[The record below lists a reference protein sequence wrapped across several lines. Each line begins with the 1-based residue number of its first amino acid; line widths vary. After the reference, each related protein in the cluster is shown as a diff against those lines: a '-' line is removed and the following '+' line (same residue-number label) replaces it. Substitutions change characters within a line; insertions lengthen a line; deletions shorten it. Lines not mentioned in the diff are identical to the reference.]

1 MPDVQPVSVPAGPSR
16 RPTPGSGGG
25 PRRADAGKDK
35 YFADMDR
42 WNRGVEVTQDPEKL
56 RQNRLFAERAEAATH
71 RALHKW
77 SERRDARLPLVP
89 ALVYAGNRLLAEID
103 EGIVG
108 DAREK
113 LALDPSVPNTVSL
126 EDRFKNDSDRNYLR
140 CMKDLESATGTP
152 RHNAALVTESALAGA
167 RNTSLLVYEPDFEGG
182 LGRAAVAVGAVETA
196 EYVVVLVP
204 GMGSSLETLGELT
217 AHAQDLYK
225 QCLRTRPG
233 AKVAAVAWAGYKAPP
248 GFAEAAREEPAA
260 AGAALLRGDLDT
272 WRSYWRKSAVR
283 GALDLPAYPTLTVSG
298 LSYGSVV
305 AGHAAIGSGTD
316 TAGKRVID
324 QLVLLGSPGTGLR
337 AKYLDADLFVA
348 ATDTDFI
355 SMLDWFS
362 IDPSHENHGEKVVRM
377 RADYAWTAQAG
388 LVGNLKKAHLSYYDR
403 GSESL
408 ANIARAVVGRT
419 EEISLEERRTRPLL
433 GGYRTPLGRAFH
445 DRPEKPGGHGTADG
459 GHGPWDQE
467 DADGVRAGLAEG
479 TFGKAEGKGRKK
491 RDLGEQE
498 QRVPDPVV
506 EEQLGGKKKPRPDL
520 VKRPITRAPA
530 IAGADASAGP
540 KPPAV
545 LYRVDTRPPT
555 EGFRDG
561 FSAYGKDM
569 DLEKHA
575 RGATTIGRSSQA
587 RSSGFIS
594 TTSNRAFA
602 LRFAEQ
608 LLAGQHT
615 VYLYEMVPGRS
626 FYNLRSSL
634 LARGG
639 VDPSLVDH
647 AQAQGEWVSTGRIP
661 PDRIRSATPLSR
673 PATGRGAPVAGPVQS
688 NVKVPGT
695 ALRGFDTSVAPQAN
709 AHPYGKPAPGT
720 RAAAGGL
727 MRYTPGPDLV
737 GPQGQRFLYR
747 GVQQAPKSGVLVNGF
762 SSRGFDVS
770 ERTHLSGDMRNSAY
784 ISMSWSKE
792 TARTYAGPTGWVY
805 KIDKNKLGVVFN
817 VYGSSGLTGRP
828 ADGAVQRNAE
838 VAAMYYVPPEAIV
851 DAEPS
856 RMRSAAKSLPSRI
869 KHKYT
874 VWQRDVS
881 AQRRPASA
889 SVRTGAKAA
898 GGAILI
904 AEKLFEIFPELRQV
918 FAPLGSWIDDKWAR
932 AQRTVQDALMPD
944 LARARAAREAYDA
957 IPNSRYAKE
966 RPEWEKSLWK
976 VPRNTH
982 LYGHVLSARVEK
994 GAEIGEDDVKN
1005 VQDALRYS
1013 AARVWADENLEPIKQ
1028 YFSRKIRED
1037 EDGAGVSASD
1047 LADVDEILRSLTPA
1061 IVAEEYVDHGLV
1073 EFAELYAVH
1082 TERYLAE
1089 KEAAGEGRRVTIE
1102 LSTTALEETQVLVP
1116 NAQGPAR
1123 EVTWSV
1129 NGRAASRF
1137 AHQDVHPEHYKHGL
1151 RGGDAVV
1158 LTGVLPEGGGDA
1170 GALSLYNPQTR
1181 ERALTIAPVKAGGQV
1196 GYRFAFPRDPD
1207 GASAGVEAR
1216 VEADGRTD
1224 TITADLALVHRAG
1237 APLKVSVVYPKPRTY
1252 TVKTG
1257 DGLWSIAAAEL
1268 GDGSRWPEIY
1278 RANRTVIGDDP
1289 DLILGGQVLRI
1300 PGRTA

>member
-1 MPDVQPVSVPAGPSR
+1 
-16 RPTPGSGGG
+16 
-25 PRRADAGKDK
+25 
-35 YFADMDR
+35 MDR
-42 WNRGVEVTQDPEKL
+42 WNQGVEVTLDPEQL
-56 RQNRLFAERAEAATH
+56 RQNQLFADQAEAATR
-71 RALHKW
+71 RALQKW
-77 SERRDARLPLVP
+77 SDRTDMRLPLVP
-89 ALVYAGNRLLAEID
+89 ALVYAGNQLVAEID
-103 EGIVG
+103 EGIVR

-113 LALDPSVPNTVSL
+113 LALDPSLPNTVSL
-126 EDRFKNDSDRNYLR
+126 EDRFKNDSDRNHLR
-140 CMKDLESATGTP
+140 CMKDLEAATGTP
-152 RHNAALVTESALAGA
+152 RHNAALVTRSALAGV

-196 EYVVVLVP
+196 EYVAVLVP
-204 GMGSSLETLGELT
+204 GMGSSLESLGELT
-217 AHAQDLYK
+217 GHAQDLYK

-233 AKVAAVAWAGYKAPP
+233 AKVAVVAWSGYKAPR
-248 GFAEAAREEPAA
+248 GFTEAAREEPAA
-260 AGAALLRGDLDT
+260 AGAELLRADLNT

-283 GALDLPAYPTLTVSG
+283 GALDLPAYPALTISG

-305 AGHAAIGSGTD
+305 AGHTAIGAGTD
-316 TAGKRVID
+316 TAGKRFVD
-324 QLVLLGSPGTGLR
+324 RVVLLGSPGCGLR
-337 AKYLDADLFVA
+337 AEHLDAELFVA
-348 ATDTDFI
+348 ATDTDLV

-377 RADYAWTAQAG
+377 RADYAWTAESG
-388 LVGNLKKAHLSYYDR
+388 LVGNLTKAHMSYYDR
-403 GSESL
+403 GTESL

-419 EEISLEERRTRPLL
+419 EEISREERRTRPVL
-433 GGYRTPLGRAFH
+433 GGYRNTIGRAFTNRPK
-445 DRPEKPGGHGTADG
+445 DRISRGAADDGPGRPTWHREADTAYAGPE
-459 GHGPWDQE
+459 
-467 DADGVRAGLAEG
+467 EG
-479 TFGKAEGKGRKK
+479 TFAADQGPEAGRAKDKGKGKGRKK
-491 RDLGEQE
+491 RDLGDQE
-498 QRVPDPVV
+498 TRVPDPVI
-506 EEQLGGKKKPRPDL
+506 EEQAGGKKKPRPDL

-530 IAGADASAGP
+530 IAGADAPAAP
-540 KPPAV
+540 KPPTV

-561 FSAYGKDM
+561 FSAYGNDM

-575 RGATTIGRSSQA
+575 RGATTIGNSSQA
-587 RSSGFIS
+587 RSSGFVS

-602 LRFAEQ
+602 LRFSEQ
-608 LLAGQHT
+608 LLAGQQT
-615 VYLYEMVPGRS
+615 VYLYEVVPNRS

-661 PDRIRSATPLSR
+661 PDHIKSATPLSR
-673 PATGRGAPVAGPVQS
+673 PATGRGAPVAGPAQM

-695 ALRGFDTSVAPQAN
+695 ALRGFDPSVAPRAN

-720 RAAAGGL
+720 KAAAGGL

-747 GVQQAPKSGVLVNGF
+747 GVKQAPKSGVLVNGF

-817 VYGSSGLTGRP
+817 VHGSSGLTGRP

-851 DAEPS
+851 DVEPS
-856 RMRSAAKSLPSRI
+856 QPRSQIRSQMGVQARNLPSRI

-874 VWQRDVS
+874 VWQRDV
-881 AQRRPASA
+881 AAHRRPASA

-898 GGAILI
+898 GGALLI

-918 FAPLGSWIDDKWAR
+918 FAPLSSWIDDKWSR

-976 VPRNTH
+976 VRGNTN
-982 LYGHVLSARVEK
+982 LYGHILSARVQQ

-1005 VQDALRYS
+1005 VEDALRYS
-1013 AARVWADENLEPIKQ
+1013 SARVWADENLEPIKQ

-1037 EDGAGVSASD
+1037 EDGSGVSPSD
-1047 LADVDEILRSLTPA
+1047 LADVDEILKSLTPA
-1061 IVAEEYVDHGLV
+1061 ILAEEYVDHGLV
-1073 EFAELYAVH
+1073 EFAELYALH

-1102 LSTTALEETQVLVP
+1102 LATTAIEETQVLVP
-1116 NAQGPAR
+1116 NAQAPAQ

-1137 AHQDVHPEHYKHGL
+1137 AHQDVHPKLHKHGM
-1151 RGGDAVV
+1151 RSGDAAVF
-1158 LTGVLPEGGGDA
+1158 TGVLPEGGGGT
-1170 GALSLYNPQTR
+1170 GALALYNPLTE
-1181 ERALTIAPVKAGGQV
+1181 ERALTITPAKAGSEV
-1196 GYRFAFPRDPD
+1196 RYRFSFPRGTD
-1207 GASAGVEAR
+1207 GSPVGVEAR
-1216 VEADGRTD
+1216 VEADGRVD
-1224 TITADLALVHRAG
+1224 TITTDLAVVHRAG
-1237 APLKVSVVYPKPRTY
+1237 APLKVTVVYPKPRTY
-1252 TVKTG
+1252 TVRTG

-1278 RANRTVIGDDP
+1278 QANRAVIGDNP

-1300 PGRTA
+1300 PARPRA